1 MLLTKTHFKRLR
13 KKFFQIKVL
22 SDKTYT
28 RITLVNTNLPVTK
41 TQKVPETLP
50 KIFQKFYKCTTVKSS
65 SASIDNNIDMNTK
78 VIENHNEHPFSFIL
92 RI

>member
-41 TQKVPETLP
+41 TQKIPETLP

-65 SASIDNNIDMNTK
+65 SASIDMNTK
-78 VIENHNEHPFSFIL
+78 VIENRNEHPFSFIL